1 MGKNSTVIYGSE
13 AHMGYFRRRMGK
25 GFIYLDEHKNKV
37 KDAAIIERIK
47 GLKIPPMWNEVQI
60 STEENTHLQATG
72 KDQKG
77 RKQYLYHPEW
87 MTFRNACKFRRMT
100 EFGLALPTIRKQSLA
115 DMQRK
120 GWPKQKVL
128 GLVVQILNEAF
139 IRIGNVY
146 YKEQNETYG
155 LTTLRR
161 KHLKIEG
168 NKISF
173 QYKAKSGK
181 YRHIDIKNLR
191 LRRLIKQCS
200 ELPGHEI
207 FRYLDEEDK
216 KWCSIDSHDVN
227 EYLKAISGEQFS
239 SKDFRT
245 WGGSVTAIEKFE
257 EAQEH
262 ALATNKKSIIPT
274 LIKMVAQKLGNT
286 VAICRDYYIHPAVLE
301 AIESGALSK
310 YSKELQST
318 PAQTVELSPNERI
331 ALNIIAAYE
340 KKRK

>member
-1 MGKNSTVIYGSE
+1 MKEISTVIYGSY

-25 GFIYLDEHKNKV
+25 GFIYMDQHKK
-37 KDAAIIERIK
+37 KITDATIIERIES
-47 GLKIPPMWNEVQI
+47 LKIPPMWGEVQI
-60 STEENTHLQATG
+60 STDENTHLQATG

-100 EFGLALPTIRKQSLA
+100 EFGNALPTIRKQSLA
-115 DMQRK
+115 DMQLK
-120 GWPKQKVL
+120 GWPKKKIL
-128 GLVVQILNEAF
+128 GLVVQILNEAL
-139 IRIGNVY
+139 IRIGNAY
-146 YKEQNETYG
+146 YKVQNETYG

-161 KHLKIEG
+161 KHVKIEG
-168 NKISF
+168 RKISF

-181 YRHIDIKNLR
+181 YRNIDIKNLR

-207 FRYLDEEDK
+207 FRYLDEDK

-227 EYLKAISGEQFS
+227 EYLKAISGEHFS

-257 EAQEH
+257 EAKEH
-262 ALATNKKSIIPT
+262 AMATNKKSIIPT

-310 YSKELQST
+310 YSKELYADST
-318 PAQTVELSPNERI
+318 HKKDLSPHERI
-331 ALNIIAAYE
+331 ALKIIASCE

>member
-1 MGKNSTVIYGSE
+1 MGKNSSVIYGSE
-13 AHMGYFRRRMGK
+13 THMGYFRRRMGK
-25 GFIYLDEHKNKV
+25 GFTYLDENKS
-37 KDAAIIERIK
+37 KITDAAIIERIK
-47 GLKIPPMWNEVQI
+47 ALKIPPMWTKVRV
-60 STEENTHLQATG
+60 STKENTHLQATG
-72 KDQKG
+72 KDQRG

-87 MTFRNACKFRRMT
+87 MAFRNRCKFKRMT
-100 EFGLALPTIRKQSLA
+100 EFGQALPTIRKQSLA
-115 DMQRK
+115 DIQRK
-120 GWPKQKVL
+120 GWPKEKVL
-128 GLVVQILNEAF
+128 GLVVQIMNEAF
-139 IRIGNVY
+139 IRIGNAY
-146 YKEQNETYG
+146 YKIQNETYG

-181 YRHIDIKNLR
+181 YRNIDIKNLR
-191 LRRLIKQCS
+191 LRRLIKKCS

-207 FRYLDEEDK
+207 FRYLDEEK

-257 EAQEH
+257 EAKEL
-262 ALATNKKSIIPT
+262 AMATNKKSIIPT

-286 VAICRDYYIHPAVLE
+286 VAICRDYYIHPAIIE

-310 YSKELQST
+310 YAERTQNTPIQTGELTS
-318 PAQTVELSPNERI
+318 NERI
-331 ALNIIAAYE
+331 ALSIIASYE
-340 KKRK
+340 KERN